1 MSSTLKIFHC
11 ADLHLGLKFARYP
24 ADVADKLREARFTSL
39 ERMVARANAEGCEL
53 FVVAG
58 DLFDTLKVAARDVAR
73 AAKILA
79 GFDRVVALLPGNHD
93 FHAGTA
99 DEFWRDFPLP
109 GGSGENYL
117 RGEMATLK
125 RTNSIGV
132 MPYRANS
139 RDYSTSMGTYVSRAD
154 KAIGAAAP
162 LVMAAH
168 SYGGKFALRSLKA
181 DPSVMKRVKSFFFL
195 DAQYDIDEIMF
206 PVITELFTSQGAK
219 PIHAVSVTTGDNT
232 AALKKLMDANF
243 PGKMTVSTGSGDHCH
258 APQYFSQL

>member
-1 MSSTLKIFHC
+1 MHPILSILLLASHS
-11 ADLHLGLKFARYP
+11 H
-24 ADVADKLREARFTSL
+24 
-39 ERMVARANAEGCEL
+39 
-53 FVVAG
+53 AG
-58 DLFDTLKVAARDVAR
+58 VDDDILSHVRDVAHYKCTEVEKHDGY
-73 AAKILA
+73 ACTGDGNMWILIPKGLA
-79 GFDRVVALLPGNHD
+79 QHAQTVMY
-93 FHAGTA
+93 FHG
-99 DEFWRDFPLP
+99 DVGPCPP